1 MHASQAFLLYQAAM
15 IYSRTSMF
23 PQQRRYSGTSQDVHS
38 DTERRV
44 LSIIA
49 LASEAVEA
57 GHLDRRHLVFPLFI
71 AGYATLQP
79 DAKVKAL
86 DLISAFE
93 STGIGQNTARTRRL
107 LKVVYEEQRRAYD
120 AGGRMEDVD
129 WLTVARD
136 RGLTV
141 VNCGL

>member
-1 MHASQAFLLYQAAM
+1 M

-23 PQQRRYSGTSQDVHS
+23 PRQRRILANPPDVHT

-44 LSIIA
+44 LAIIA
-49 LASEAVEA
+49 LASESVEA
-57 GHLDRRHLVFPLFI
+57 GLLERRHVVFPLFI

-93 STGIGQNTARTRRL
+93 TTGIGQNTARTRRL
-107 LKVVYEEQRRAYD
+107 LKLVYEQQRQMYD

-129 WLTVARD
+129 WLAVAREK
-136 RGLTV
+136 RLTV